1 MIDQILGWTATIIFS
16 VMLLPQIIKT
26 IKTKDVSGV
35 SLPMFILYLIGNFVA
50 ITYATLIVQTP
61 LQIKYSFAIIVTSIY
76 IYTYYRYKGIKKI
89 KEVK

>member
-16 VMLLPQIIKT
+16 AMLLPQIIKT
-26 IKTKDVSGV
+26 VKTKDVSGV

-61 LQIKYSFAIIVTSIY
+61 LQIKYAFAIIVTSIY
-76 IYTYYRYKGIKKI
+76 IYTYYRYRDVKKI
-89 KEVK
+89 KEAK